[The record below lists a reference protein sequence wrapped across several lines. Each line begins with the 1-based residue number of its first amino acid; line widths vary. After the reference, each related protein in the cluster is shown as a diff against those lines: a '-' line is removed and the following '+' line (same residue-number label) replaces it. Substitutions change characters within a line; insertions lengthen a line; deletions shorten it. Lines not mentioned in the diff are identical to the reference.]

1 MKKVRFG
8 ASGLGEVNL
17 NVLFILFHAP
27 VILFLWMIKT
37 EPENFTRPGPF
48 LKEGPLNEIRKEYYL
63 TEFYKSQYKKTYF

>member
-1 MKKVRFG
+1 
-8 ASGLGEVNL
+8 
-17 NVLFILFHAP
+17 
-27 VILFLWMIKT
+27 MIKT